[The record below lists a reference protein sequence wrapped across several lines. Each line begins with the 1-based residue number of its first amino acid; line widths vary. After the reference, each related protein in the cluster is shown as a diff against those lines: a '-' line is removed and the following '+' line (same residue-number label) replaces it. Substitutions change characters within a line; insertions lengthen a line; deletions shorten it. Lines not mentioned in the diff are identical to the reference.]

1 MHQNAFEDFNTKS
14 EQDVAIIKQMR
25 DNGHSEHEMKQLI
38 QSRNAAQASSAKENH
53 IAK

>member
-14 EQDVAIIKQMR
+14 AQDLTIIKGMR
-25 DNGHSEHEMKQLI
+25 DGGYSEHEMKQVI